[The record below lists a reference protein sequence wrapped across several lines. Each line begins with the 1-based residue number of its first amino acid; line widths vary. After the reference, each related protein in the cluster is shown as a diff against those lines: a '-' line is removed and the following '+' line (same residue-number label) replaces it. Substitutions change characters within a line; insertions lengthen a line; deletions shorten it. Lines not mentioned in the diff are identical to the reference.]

1 MTRRDQVQGWLEDG
15 GFLKAGLALGIKIVV
30 ELGIALVVA
39 TGFAGVLGFLFV
51 PETIE
56 ATSITVGPGFA
67 GATIDEPTLPRWAV
81 IIAGSLYMWKGLGD
95 KCFCR
100 LV

>member
-1 MTRRDQVQGWLEDG
+1 MTRRDQIQSWLEDG
-15 GFLKAGLALGIKIVV
+15 GFLKAGLALGIKIIV

-39 TGFAGVLGFLFV
+39 TGFATVLGFLFV
-51 PETIE
+51 PPTIT
-56 ATSITVGPGFA
+56 ATSITLGPGFA
-67 GATIDEPTLPRWAV
+67 GVTVDEPTLPRWVV
-81 IIAGSLYMWKGLGD
+81 IAIGSLWMWNGLGD